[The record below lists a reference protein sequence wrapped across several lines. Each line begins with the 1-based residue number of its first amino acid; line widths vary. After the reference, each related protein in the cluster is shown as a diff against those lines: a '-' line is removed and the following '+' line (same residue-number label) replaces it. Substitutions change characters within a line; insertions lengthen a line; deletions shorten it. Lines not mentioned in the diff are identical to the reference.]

1 MRRVNHS
8 RGRGSAALEVK
19 FTDVKL
25 IGLDES
31 EH

>member
-1 MRRVNHS
+1 MRRVNNS
-8 RGRGSAALEVK
+8 RGCGSTVLEVK
-19 FTDVKL
+19 FTDIKL